1 MTYDLNRI
9 AELLRNEKWT
19 WAKTMP
25 GIPHEYIVRDKC
37 LMGEENFL
45 MIVLAQRDL
54 GTNEIWGKYH
64 FPYLY
69 VDGYKYWT
77 MGDTLIDRKCFL
89 SLTSLTFKRMMLYH
103 LV

>member
-37 LMGEENFL
+37 LMGSSTMSKNS
-45 MIVLAQRDL
+45 I
-54 GTNEIWGKYH
+54 I
-64 FPYLY
+64 PYLKDY
-69 VDGYKYWT
+69 
-77 MGDTLIDRKCFL
+77 LIKLNFVPI
-89 SLTSLTFKRMMLYH
+89 LTGH
-103 LV
+103 

>member
-77 MGDTLIDRKCFL
+77 MVD
-89 SLTSLTFKRMMLYH
+89 TFKSMDNRLEPMKTFEFGKHVYIH
-103 LV
+103 E

>member
-54 GTNEIWGKYH
+54 
-64 FPYLY
+64 
-69 VDGYKYWT
+69 
-77 MGDTLIDRKCFL
+77 
-89 SLTSLTFKRMMLYH
+89 
-103 LV
+103 